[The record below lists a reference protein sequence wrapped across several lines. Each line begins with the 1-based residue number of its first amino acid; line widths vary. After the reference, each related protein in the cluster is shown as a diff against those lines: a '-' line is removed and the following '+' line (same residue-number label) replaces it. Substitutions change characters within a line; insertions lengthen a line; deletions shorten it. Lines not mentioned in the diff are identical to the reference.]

1 MSDPANPHA
10 RAGGRGNISGSQG
23 NSSSGG
29 GREAPAGGSGIH
41 HSHSGGNDASGQP
54 SQQAGLT
61 SYTLPGVLHF
71 LQVEWRRFERERNEW
86 QVERADLKARVAFL
100 EGERRGT
107 ENLKMD
113 LMRRVKML
121 EFALRQERGKFTKLQ
136 TEKQSSSP
144 TPGEQSSTQSQG
156 QATLAPP
163 VDALPT
169 LPDNV
174 LSAPSNYGT
183 LNLSGGTGTLLNY
196 SKGYGHMR
204 SKEILKNY
212 LREMG
217 FLLTGSGTGS
227 TSASSGGAGET
238 RPEDFAT
245 PSVKME
251 SPSLAREATR
261 TRRPITVPSSGSSQD
276 SPVDVKLMTRN
287 AGKKKPRESIASVTD
302 AVSPPGDSSAD
313 TEGPIA
319 QDDLK
324 QEGPVM
330 SDDSNHKLPTKPAES
345 SADQPPLKSSPGPAK
360 DKIPLNEAGS
370 AGSVRKSEEGHLT
383 AEELR
388 ELKLTPEKL
397 SKVMRKIDGKP
408 PAKKK
413 AEASKLSAGIPSV
426 MGNAMALDGD
436 ALASL
441 ALNDDDTDEGTKSK
455 KGSKK
460 PSQNQ
465 RIWRPKA
472 VLRNHLDA
480 IRAIAFSAKDSVLL
494 TSSEDNTTK
503 LWNVAKVEG
512 NKSSADVEPIYTFRG
527 HTEPVTSLA
536 LSASGETCYSGSG
549 DATIRVWQV
558 PPANRDSYSSYE
570 NSKNFKLHTYVG
582 HSDIIWDLKLHP
594 LPQQSPS
601 LASVSSDGSLK
612 IWNTTPDERALRTT
626 MWYNGASHG
635 GGAGDDGD
643 GEGSDLRNPTSVD
656 WLPTNLNKLAVSYQN
671 SVVKVFDAETGQVVL
686 VCKSNETFDGT
697 ANTQINKLVA
707 HPLLPLLITAHEDR
721 HIRIFDINT
730 GAVVH
735 SMVAHQ
741 DSVSALDISAD
752 GLSLVSGGH
761 DCSLRW
767 WDLSTR
773 KCVQEYTSHRRKND
787 EGIWAARFHPEDPH
801 LMASGGADGV
811 CKLYAFGSGT

>member
-1 MSDPANPHA
+1 MHS
-10 RAGGRGNISGSQG
+10 RGGGRGNVGGSQV
-23 NSSSGG
+23 NSSSAG
-29 GREAPAGGSGIH
+29 GREAPAGGFGAH
-41 HSHSGGNDASGQP
+41 YSHTGVNDSSGQAP
-54 SQQAGLT
+54 QQAGLT

-86 QVERADLKARVAFL
+86 QVEKADLKARIAFL

-107 ENLKMD
+107 ENLKID

-144 TPGEQSSTQSQG
+144 TPGEQSSTQAPG
-156 QATLAPP
+156 PNAVAPP
-163 VDALPT
+163 IDSVPT

-183 LNLSGGTGTLLNY
+183 LNLSGGGTGTLLNY
-196 SKGYGHMR
+196 SKGYGHVR

-217 FLLTGSGTGS
+217 FLLTSSGTGN
-227 TSASSGGAGET
+227 TSSSGGAIVDSRT
-238 RPEDFAT
+238 DD
-245 PSVKME
+245 PSASTAMKME
-251 SPSLAREATR
+251 SPALSRDTTKA
-261 TRRPITVPSSGSSQD
+261 RRP
-276 SPVDVKLMTRN
+276 SPVPTAQMLMTRN
-287 AGKKKPRESIASVTD
+287 IGKKKPRETIAAVTD
-302 AVSPPGDSSAD
+302 TISPPGDSGVAIESPSVED
-313 TEGPIA
+313 NI
-319 QDDLK
+319 K

-330 SDDSNHKLPTKPAES
+330 SDDSSSKLARKFVDTS
-345 SADQPPLKSSPGPAK
+345 SNQQPPSKSSPEAANDKSQVNEASGAGMTK
-360 DKIPLNEAGS
+360 DKPEQGQ
-370 AGSVRKSEEGHLT
+370 LT
-383 AEELR
+383 AEELQ

-408 PAKKK
+408 SAKKK
-413 AEASKLSAGIPSV
+413 TSGIPSV

-441 ALNDDDTDEGTKSK
+441 SLNEDDTDEGTKSK

-480 IRAIAFSAKDSVLL
+480 IRAIAFSTKDSLL
-494 TSSEDNTTK
+494 FTSSEDNTTK
-503 LWNVAKVEG
+503 LWNLTKAEG
-512 NKSSADVEPIYTFRG
+512 NKSSADIEPIYTFRG

-536 LSASGETCYSGSG
+536 ISASGGTCYSGSA
-549 DATIRVWQV
+549 DATIRVWRV

-570 NSKNFKLHTYVG
+570 NSKELKLHTFVG
-582 HSDIIWDLKLHP
+582 HSDIIWDMKLHP

-612 IWNTTPDERALRTT
+612 IWNTTPDERTLRTT

-635 GGAGDDGD
+635 GGAGDGGD

-741 DSVSALDISAD
+741 DSVSALDISGD

-801 LMASGGADGV
+801 FMASGGADGV
-811 CKLYAFGSGT
+811 CKLYAFGTGT